1 MRISSRSILV
11 LILACGL
18 SGWSLFN
25 NASLFVLLESEPQSV
40 EWYGVF
46 ANQIFHP
53 FQTYISESVL
63 LPLIAKITGAGT
75 SRSSWL
81 VLCAIA
87 LFLVV
92 PILTAI
98 AIAETK
104 SAAKGLVFLMIIF
117 PLLNLRNLPLGFP
130 DPMTI
135 MMLGIA
141 ALQRGPKPL
150 LFGAFFAS
158 TSHFSLSIFSLI
170 GLAVVI
176 FCDLRAGLTI
186 AEKKRRI
193 YYLLLGALAGK
204 VFVGLWHLLLNYHAE
219 SRLQWALNHGVQEFW
234 KRYVDDP
241 TAFWLT
247 PGISFL
253 IIYAIILCALAWSS
267 SLRLAIAGVAVLVI
281 AYIANYL
288 ALDGMRIFTTA
299 VSASLV
305 YLTLRLVE
313 SINVSQPVIKFFY
326 DRFAWMEA
334 NAQYLHR
341 LSFTALISM
350 SWLYLLSAAQ
360 WAGFGINFISETH
373 LGARY
378 IYWAYFFLAASFSL
392 IAIFAHRLNGFVFRL
407 ATTIYLG
414 LIFLVV
420 IQWIRGGWWPDLA
433 MAAWLKVTLLI
444 CICGLSYYLSDLLV
458 SKNLTTLMGAVQRPA
473 QRALDKS

>member
-1 MRISSRSILV
+1 MLASSRAIAVMIVVCAVS
-11 LILACGL
+11 A
-18 SGWSLFN
+18 WTLFH
-25 NASLFVLLESEPQSV
+25 NASLTALLEDNTRTI
-40 EWYGVF
+40 EWYGIF

-63 LPLIAKITGAGT
+63 LPFIAKVLGASA
-75 SRSSWL
+75 SRSAWL
-81 VLCAIA
+81 VLCALM
-87 LFLVV
+87 LFLVMPV
-92 PILTAI
+92 LTGI
-98 AIAETK
+98 VLMQTK
-104 SAAKGLVFLMIIF
+104 SATKSLLFLAFIFLVLD
-117 PLLNLRNLPLGFP
+117 LQDLPLGFP

-135 MMLGIA
+135 MMLGIV
-141 ALQRGPKPL
+141 ALQRRSTPL
-150 LFGAFFAS
+150 FFSALIAS
-158 TSHFSLSIFSLI
+158 ISHFSLSIFSLI
-170 GLAVVI
+170 GLAIVI
-176 FCDLRAGLTI
+176 FCDLRDGLSI

-193 YYLLLGALAGK
+193 YCLALGALAGK

-219 SRLQWALNHGVQEFW
+219 SRLQWALNYGVQEFW

-253 IIYAIILCALAWSS
+253 IAYAILLCALAWRS
-267 SLRLAIAGVAVLVI
+267 SLRLAIAGVIVLVI

-288 ALDGMRIFTTA
+288 ALDGVRIFTTA
-299 VSASLV
+299 ASASLV
-305 YLTLRLVE
+305 YLTFRLVE
-313 SINVSQPVIKFFY
+313 SINVSQAVIKNFY
-326 DRFAWMEA
+326 GRFVWMEA

-392 IAIFAHRLNGFVFRL
+392 ITIFAHRLNGFVFRL

-414 LIFLVV
+414 LIFLVA

-433 MAAWLKVTLLI
+433 MAVWLKVTLLI
-444 CICGLSYYLSDLLV
+444 CVCGFSYYLSDFLV
-458 SKNLTTLMGAVQRPA
+458 SKNLTKLMAAVQRPA
-473 QRALDKS
+473 QRPLDKS